1 MRKEKDYREDTIVKR
16 EMYDQMLKDGYK
28 PELVFDDRP
37 SVLRMWR
44 EIEGLKVVD
53 VGHGVEF

>member
-1 MRKEKDYREDTIVKR
+1 
-16 EMYDQMLKDGYK
+16 MYEQMLVDGYK
-28 PELVFDDRP
+28 PKLVFDDRP

-44 EIEGLKVVD
+44 EIEGLQVVD

>member
-1 MRKEKDYREDTIVKR
+1 MRAEKDYRKDTIVKR
-16 EMYDQMLKDGYK
+16 EMYEQMLVDGYDPK
-28 PELVFDDRP
+28 LVFDDRP

-44 EIEGLKVVD
+44 EIEGLQVVD